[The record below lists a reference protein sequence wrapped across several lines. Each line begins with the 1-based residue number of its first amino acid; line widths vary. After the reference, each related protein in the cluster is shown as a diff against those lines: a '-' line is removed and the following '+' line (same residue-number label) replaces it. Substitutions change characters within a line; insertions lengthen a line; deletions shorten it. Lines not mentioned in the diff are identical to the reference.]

1 MAQPAYCS
9 LHTRSRC
16 VVGAII
22 TYRKRAVSR
31 TFSSADVG
39 SSQALLDYWK
49 IGSSVVTI
57 YSCRKIIHTTTYI
70 NVCMYS
76 FVVISI
82 RRS

>member
-1 MAQPAYCS
+1 
-9 LHTRSRC
+9 
-16 VVGAII
+16 VGAII

-31 TFSSADVG
+31 SLQPTLRVG

-49 IGSSVVTI
+49 IGSS
-57 YSCRKIIHTTTYI
+57 CRASSQFIRAAGRSFTLPRYMYEYYD
-70 NVCMYS
+70 CMYS